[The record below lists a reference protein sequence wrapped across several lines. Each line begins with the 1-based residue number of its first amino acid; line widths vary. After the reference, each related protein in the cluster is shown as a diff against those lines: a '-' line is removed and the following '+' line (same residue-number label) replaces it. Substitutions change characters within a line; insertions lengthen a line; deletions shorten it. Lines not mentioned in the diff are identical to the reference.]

1 MVGYKSAM
9 GTPEATLAPEDDALS
24 RRRAAE
30 CERLG
35 VQHYEGSYN
44 WPRADFV
51 TNPYPVG
58 SQWFQKRGFSSPAP
72 RFRRS

>member
-1 MVGYKSAM
+1 MLFRDVGR
-9 GTPEATLAPEDDALS
+9 PECAL
-24 RRRAAE
+24 
-30 CERLG
+30 LG

-58 SQWFQKRGFSSPAP
+58 SQWFQNTGLVAGRD
-72 RFRRS
+72 RRRS